1 MTVSKLPRTIRLD
14 ASDVAVFERA
24 AEPGEW
30 AVAGGFAFID
40 AAPER
45 LTGKRRQAFA
55 NGFLGTD
62 SLGWSTF
69 VVVASADEATVEAV
83 AQRLARLFVE
93 AHGAPSLEA
102 ALPVARQEVAFMAD
116 LCREHPAGTLLAME
130 RLVDP
135 DGGIRERFRV
145 IDRSAG
151 VHGRAWDAVAE
162 DDAGVDGSRGE
173 SSR

>member
-1 MTVSKLPRTIRLD
+1 MTVTKLPRTIRLD
-14 ASDVAVFERA
+14 GSDQAVFERA

-40 AAPER
+40 AELAQ

-62 SLGWSTF
+62 SFGWSTF
-69 VVVASADEATVEAV
+69 VVVASADGRVVDGMVE
-83 AQRLARLFVE
+83 RLAQLFVE

-102 ALPVARQEVAFMAD
+102 ARPVALQEVAFMAD
-116 LCREHPAGTLLAME
+116 LCRAHPVNTLLAIE
-130 RLVDP
+130 RAIDA

-145 IDRSAG
+145 IERAAG
-151 VHGRAWDAVAE
+151 VHGRAFDMLPE
-162 DDAGVDGSRGE
+162 EPGR
-173 SSR
+173 

>member
-1 MTVSKLPRTIRLD
+1 VTRLPRTIRLD
-14 ASDVAVFERA
+14 TSDEAVFERA

-40 AAPER
+40 AEPER

-93 AHGAPSLEA
+93 AHGAPSMAA
-102 ALPVARQEVAFMAD
+102 ALPVARQEVAFMED
-116 LCREHPAGTLLAME
+116 LCRAHPTGTLLAIE
-130 RLVDP
+130 RLVDQ

-162 DDAGVDGSRGE
+162 GDDQAAGEGGGR
-173 SSR
+173 